1 MTICPCCGNLLH
13 ERLNDGV
20 GSCSK
25 CHQVFTTSLQN
36 RLLSTG
42 WYMRKF
48 HGYDRTQLGEE
59 TGLTQAEIAFVYDHV
74 VENGLSNEEF
84 VQVVKKYA

>member
-1 MTICPCCGNLLH
+1 
-13 ERLNDGV
+13 
-20 GSCSK
+20 
-25 CHQVFTTSLQN
+25 
-36 RLLSTG
+36 
-42 WYMRKF
+42 MRKF